1 MPEWISEFL
10 QTVANYSSWV
20 QKRQFEKSREVENLP
35 IPGQT
40 NKGRSSDKM
49 LNILTN
55 PANLRQSVQSSEKTL
70 VLKRFYLEPVFG
82 VFSG

>member
-1 MPEWISEFL
+1 MGTKKIEE
-10 QTVANYSSWV
+10 
-20 QKRQFEKSREVENLP
+20 KKSREVENLP

-40 NKGRSSDKM
+40 NEGGGSDKM
-49 LNILTN
+49 LNILNN

>member
-1 MPEWISEFL
+1 MGTKKIVE
-10 QTVANYSSWV
+10 
-20 QKRQFEKSREVENLP
+20 KKSREVENLP

-40 NKGRSSDKM
+40 NKGRSSVKM

-55 PANLRQSVQSSEKTL
+55 PANLRQSVQSYEKIL
-70 VLKRFYLEPVFG
+70 VLKHFYLEPVFG